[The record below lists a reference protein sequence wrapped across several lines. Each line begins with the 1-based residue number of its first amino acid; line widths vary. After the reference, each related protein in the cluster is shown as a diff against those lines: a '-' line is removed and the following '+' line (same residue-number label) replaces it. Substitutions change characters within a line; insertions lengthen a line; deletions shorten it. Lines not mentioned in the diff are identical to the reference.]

1 VVEQHYVAEG
11 VQSTLIGGSQT
22 INDLKYLI
30 RKIAPLDTTILI
42 LGETGTGKEVAA
54 RLIHESSGT
63 RRSVFIPV
71 HAAGITETL
80 LESALF
86 GHEKGAFTGA
96 FKTQKGYFESA
107 DGGSIFLDEIGDVSM
122 ATQVKLLRVLQDKE
136 FFRVGG
142 SAPIKSTARIIAAT
156 NKNLARLVKEG
167 KFREDLYYRLNVISF
182 DIAPLRERRD
192 DIPLLAQ
199 HFMKKYTNKHGR
211 LGLYL
216 KPATVELLQNYAW
229 PGNVRELENVIERLV
244 ALAESDWIAPDDL
257 PNEFFALPDTPPL
270 KGDQFLPFAEA
281 KNLFEREYIID
292 VLKRARGNISR
303 AARIARMPRQ
313 NLHVKINKYNLK
325 PKIRDDYTEFL
336 TKIENLN

>member
-1 VVEQHYVAEG
+1 MVEQHHVLERG
-11 VQSTLIGGSQT
+11 NQTLIGGSQT
-22 INDLKYLI
+22 ITNLKYLI
-30 RKIAPLDTTILI
+30 RKIAPLDSTILI

-54 RLIHESSGT
+54 RLIHEYSGT
-63 RRSVFIPV
+63 ARGPFIPV

-96 FKTQKGYFESA
+96 FKMQKGYFESA
-107 DGGSIFLDEIGDVSM
+107 DGGSIFLDEIGEVSM
-122 ATQVKLLRVLQDKE
+122 ATQIKLLRVLQDKE

-142 SAPIKSTARIIAAT
+142 AAPIKSTARIIAAT
-156 NKNLARLVKEG
+156 NKNLARMVKEG
-167 KFREDLYYRLNVISF
+167 KFREDLYYRLNVITL

-192 DIPLLAQ
+192 DIPVLAQ
-199 HFMKKYTNKHGR
+199 HFLKKYTKKHGR

-216 KPATVELLQNYAW
+216 KPATVEVLQNYAW

-257 PNEFFALPDTPPL
+257 PNDFFGVPDSPPV

-281 KNLFEREYIID
+281 KSLFEREYIID

-313 NLHVKINKYNLK
+313 NLHVKLKKYNLRPHMK
-325 PKIRDDYTEFL
+325 EDYSEFL
-336 TKIENLN
+336 RHVENLN